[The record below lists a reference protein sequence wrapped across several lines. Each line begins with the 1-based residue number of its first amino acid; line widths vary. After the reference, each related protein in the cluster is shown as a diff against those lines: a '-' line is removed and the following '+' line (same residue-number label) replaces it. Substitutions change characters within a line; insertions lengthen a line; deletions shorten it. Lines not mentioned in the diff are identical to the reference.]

1 MILDLAM
8 AADETI
14 AVYGV
19 VAIFD
24 MAGVGLAHALQ
35 LPPGLIKK

>member
-14 AVYGV
+14 SVYGV

-24 MAGVGLAHALQ
+24 MTGVGFSHAMQ
-35 LPPGLIKK
+35 LPPAMIKK

>member
-1 MILDLAM
+1 MILDLALE
-8 AADETI
+8 ADETI
-14 AVYGV
+14 SVYGV

-24 MAGVGLAHALQ
+24 MTGVGFAHAMQ